1 MGSGRIKRCQFGLTG
16 HSQVTE
22 QPLHSQNSQM
32 WVLHTCRALQGQC
45 TTTRPLLQWHS
56 SALRLHL
63 LESSCVRDGRAHPG
77 RTWRRS
83 LSCTFLFRAEMH
95 RNCAGVEKLGGA
107 GWEWNGFGLGMKWD
121 VVYKQFTAWVPQNPL
136 KAAWRELAPS
146 KCVIKTDHSF
156 WETSNLTLL

>member
-63 LESSCVRDGRAHPG
+63 LECSCERDGRAHPG

-95 RNCAGVEKLGGA
+95 RNCAGVEKQPGRGQLGVK
-107 GWEWNGFGLGMKWD
+107 WFWFGDEMGCCVQTVHCLSPPK
-121 VVYKQFTAWVPQNPL
+121 
-136 KAAWRELAPS
+136 PS
-146 KCVIKTDHSF
+146 EGSVEGTSSF
-156 WETSNLTLL
+156 KMCY